1 MGKIKRMDQV
11 KLILKLFLRTGSFK
25 ATARKLKIS
34 KNTVK
39 HYVKQ
44 AQDFDHD
51 LGKVLSLEPDSFFAV
66 FNQKVDD
73 VELEKDRVFV
83 EKISYWLVE
92 LRKPGVTRQLIWE
105 EYKRTNDQCYSYSRF
120 CGKLKRHIGSKD
132 LTIALNHKPGDVLQ
146 IDFAGKKLAWVDIN
160 TGEEHRCEILVTV
173 CPFSHYCYVIAL
185 PSQKVPDFIHGINQ
199 ALLFLG
205 KLPKKLLS
213 DNLKSYVTTSDR
225 YEPKFNDLC
234 VQLAAHYGVELQ
246 ATRPRR
252 PKDKASVENAVRIA
266 YQRIYAPLRNEIFHS
281 LDELNKA
288 ITDQLEIH
296 NQLPFQKKAGSRK
309 ELFED
314 YEKPLMDNLPNEL
327 FEIKKSTKAK
337 VQRNY
342 HVFLGEE
349 KNYYSVPHQFVGKQ
363 AIVLYNRTVVEIYV
377 DRKRVALHQRL
388 NHRNSHAYQ
397 TSDKHLPRNHE
408 QWKASQGYDG
418 AYFIAQAAQIGK
430 ATTWLIKQILI
441 GKIYEAQTYKSCA
454 GVIHLCK
461 QYSSVRV
468 ENAAKKC
475 QQVGKGNYPM
485 MKNILKKNLDQD
497 HETLILKIP
506 SHKNIRGPEAYQ

>member
-11 KLILKLFLRTGSFK
+11 KLILKVFLKNGSFK

-39 HYVKQ
+39 HYVRQ
-44 AQDFDHD
+44 AQKFDHD
-51 LGKVLSLEPDSFFAV
+51 LKKIISLEQESFFV
-66 FNQKVDD
+66 IFNKEASDL
-73 VELEKDRVFV
+73 ELEKDRIFL
-83 EKISYWLVE
+83 EKISFWLEE
-92 LRKPGVTRQLIWE
+92 LCKPGVTRQLIWE
-105 EYKRTNDQCYSYSRF
+105 EYKSTNDQFYSYSRF
-120 CGKLKRHIGSKD
+120 CGKLKRYIASKD

-146 IDFAGKKLAWVDIN
+146 IDFAGKKLCWVDIN
-160 TGEEHRCEILVTV
+160 TGEEHNCEVLVTV
-173 CPFSHYCYVIAL
+173 CPFSHYCFVIAL
-185 PSQKVPDFIHGINQ
+185 PSQKVQDFIHGINQ

-213 DNLKSYVTTSDR
+213 DNLKSYVTRSDK

-234 VQLAAHYGVELQ
+234 VQLGAHYGIELQ
-246 ATRPRR
+246 ATRPRK

-281 LDELNKA
+281 IEELNRGIK
-288 ITDQLEIH
+288 DQLEIH
-296 NQLPFQKKAGSRK
+296 NQLPFQKKEGSRK
-309 ELFED
+309 ERFEQ

-363 AIVLYNRTVVEIYV
+363 AIVLYNRTMVEVYI
-377 DRKRVALHQRL
+377 DRKRVALHNRL
-388 NHRNSHAYQ
+388 DHRNSHAYQ

-418 AYFIAQAAQIGK
+418 AYFIAQAAQIGE
-430 ATTWLIKQILI
+430 ATQWLIQQILI
-441 GKIYEAQTYKSCA
+441 GKIYEAQAYKSCA
-454 GVIHLCK
+454 GIIHLSK
-461 QYSSVRV
+461 RYSSLRV
-468 ENAAKKC
+468 ENAAKRC
-475 QQVGKGNYPM
+475 QKAGKGNYPM
-485 MKNILKKNLDQD
+485 MKNILEKNLDQE
-497 HETLILKIP
+497 HEALILKIP
-506 SHKNIRGPEAYQ
+506 DHTNIRGPEAYQ